1 MSDQELRPCL
11 QEACDLMEDVY
22 RGEYTPD
29 SLTTQPWRIA
39 LQNNEWSS
47 KDTQVGGSHYKDMPL
62 QPWEIIEKN
71 NLDFWE
77 GNALKYL
84 LRYKSKNG
92 AQDLEKAKH
101 YIDYLI
107 ERENSK

>member
-1 MSDQELRPCL
+1 MSKIKITEKQ
-11 QEACDLMEDVY
+11 
-22 RGEYTPD
+22 
-29 SLTTQPWRIA
+29 I
-39 LQNNEWSS
+39 
-47 KDTQVGGSHYKDMPL
+47 GGSHYTSMPL

-71 NLDFWE
+71 KLDFWE

-84 LRYKSKNG
+84 LRYKQKNG

-107 ERENSK
+107 ERENAK